1 MPEKERE
8 NDGSSKHSIHK
19 DTAMKRIDFMRT
31 LAVFQALIGFMML
44 GEIHA
49 AEVISAHGI
58 AMNGTP
64 RYSEGFKHFDY
75 VNPEAPKGGK
85 VRLSSI
91 GTFDS
96 FNGFISKGV
105 SADGIGMIYET
116 LTTGSSDEPFTEYG
130 LLAEK
135 IEYPSDRKWVIYH
148 LNPKARFHDGEPVK
162 PEDVIFTFNTL
173 LEKGAPFYKSYYGEI
188 KKVEKLGPQK
198 VKFHFDP
205 ETTNRELVLITGQ
218 LPVLPKHYWEGRDF
232 SKSSLEPPLGSGAY
246 KIKKFEAGKYI
257 IYERVKNHWA
267 EELPVHLGMNNF
279 DEVRYDYYRDATVAL
294 EAFKAGEYDFR
305 EENNSKLWATAY
317 TGKSFDQNL
326 VIRDEISHEL
336 PRGMQ
341 GFAFNTRK
349 SIFKDRKVREAL
361 GYAFDFEWS
370 NKNLFYGQY
379 RRSPSYFTN
388 SDLASSGLP
397 SEAELKY
404 LRPLKDHLPE
414 EVFSK
419 AYVLP
424 KTDGSG
430 NIRKQLRKASQLLK
444 EAGWEVKDGKRI
456 HTESGKA
463 LEFEILL
470 ISPAFERIVLPFSK
484 NLERLGVK
492 ASVRVVDTAQ
502 YINRIRAFEFDM
514 MVMVIGQSLSPGN
527 EQNNYWHSDAAERN
541 GSRNF
546 MGIQNPAVDE
556 LITKVI
562 QAPDR
567 EALVNSTRALDRA
580 LLWGHYVI
588 PHWHINYYRL
598 SYWNKFSRPKITPK
612 YGLGFFT
619 WWIDEEKQNTL
630 FSKKPEL
637 KN

>member
-1 MPEKERE
+1 
-8 NDGSSKHSIHK
+8 
-19 DTAMKRIDFMRT
+19 MKRIDFMRT
-31 LAVFQALIGFMML
+31 LAVFQALIGFMIL

-397 SEAELKY
+397 SEAELKL

-456 HTESGKA
+456 HTESGQA
-463 LEFEILL
+463 LEFEIL
-470 ISPAFERIVLPFSK
+470 
-484 NLERLGVK
+484 
-492 ASVRVVDTAQ
+492 
-502 YINRIRAFEFDM
+502 
-514 MVMVIGQSLSPGN
+514 
-527 EQNNYWHSDAAERN
+527 
-541 GSRNF
+541 
-546 MGIQNPAVDE
+546 
-556 LITKVI
+556 
-562 QAPDR
+562 
-567 EALVNSTRALDRA
+567 
-580 LLWGHYVI
+580 
-588 PHWHINYYRL
+588 
-598 SYWNKFSRPKITPK
+598 
-612 YGLGFFT
+612 
-619 WWIDEEKQNTL
+619 
-630 FSKKPEL
+630 
-637 KN
+637 

>member
-1 MPEKERE
+1 VPEKERE
-8 NDGSSKHSIHK
+8 NDGSSKHSTDK

-31 LAVFQALIGFMML
+31 LAVFQTLIGFMML

-397 SEAELKY
+397 SEAELKF

-456 HTESGKA
+456 HTESGQA

-546 MGIQNPAVDE
+546 MGIQNPAIDD
-556 LITKVI
+556 LISKVI

-580 LLWGHYVI
+580 LLWGHYVK
-588 PHWHINYYRL
+588 
-598 SYWNKFSRPKITPK
+598 SYWH
-612 YGLGFFT
+612 L
-619 WWIDEEKQNTL
+619 NTYWHL
-630 FSKKPEL
+630 
-637 KN
+637 

>member
-1 MPEKERE
+1 M
-8 NDGSSKHSIHK
+8 
-19 DTAMKRIDFMRT
+19 
-31 LAVFQALIGFMML
+31 
-44 GEIHA
+44 
-49 AEVISAHGI
+49 
-58 AMNGTP
+58 
-64 RYSEGFKHFDY
+64 
-75 VNPEAPKGGK
+75 
-85 VRLSSI
+85 
-91 GTFDS
+91 
-96 FNGFISKGV
+96 
-105 SADGIGMIYET
+105 
-116 LTTGSSDEPFTEYG
+116 
-130 LLAEK
+130 
-135 IEYPSDRKWVIYH
+135 
-148 LNPKARFHDGEPVK
+148 
-162 PEDVIFTFNTL
+162 
-173 LEKGAPFYKSYYGEI
+173 
-188 KKVEKLGPQK
+188 
-198 VKFHFDP
+198 
-205 ETTNRELVLITGQ
+205 
-218 LPVLPKHYWEGRDF
+218 
-232 SKSSLEPPLGSGAY
+232 
-246 KIKKFEAGKYI
+246 
-257 IYERVKNHWA
+257 
-267 EELPVHLGMNNF
+267 
-279 DEVRYDYYRDATVAL
+279 
-294 EAFKAGEYDFR
+294 
-305 EENNSKLWATAY
+305 
-317 TGKSFDQNL
+317 
-326 VIRDEISHEL
+326 
-336 PRGMQ
+336 
-341 GFAFNTRK
+341 
-349 SIFKDRKVREAL
+349 REAL

-397 SEAELKY
+397 SEAELKL

-456 HTESGKA
+456 HTESGRA

-546 MGIQNPAVDE
+546 MGIENPAIDE

-619 WWIDEEKQNTL
+619 WWIDEEKQKTL